1 MVGEKMDILAFRS
14 EHGSNRSKEISMDAG
29 IPGLRGIDHIGVTV
43 PDLDAAER
51 FLVDVLGAVPVYTLA
66 AKRSDDDDWMTVQLG
81 VHPRTVIR
89 EIRFYRLGNGSNLEV
104 FQYDS
109 ADGQAPQPRNSD
121 IGGHHLALYVD
132 DMDAAVAHLRAH
144 DVEIMGE
151 PVASAGASQGQRW
164 LYFRTPWGMQF
175 ELVSF
180 PDGKAYERDADVLLW
195 HPARPAE

>member
-1 MVGEKMDILAFRS
+1 MP
-14 EHGSNRSKEISMDAG
+14 G
-29 IPGLRGIDHIGVTV
+29 IPGLRGTDHIGFTV
-43 PDLDAAER
+43 PDLDEAER
-51 FLVDVLGAVPVYTLA
+51 FLVDVLGAVHVYTLG
-66 AKRSDDDDWMTVQLG
+66 AKRSDDDWMTVQLG

-104 FQYDS
+104 FQYDA

-132 DMDAAVAHLRAH
+132 DMDAAIEHLRAH

-151 PVASAGASQGQRW
+151 PVASAGASAGQRW
-164 LYFRTPWGMQF
+164 LYFRAPWGMQF

-180 PDGKAYERDADVLLW
+180 PDGKAYEKDADVLLW
-195 HPARPAE
+195 HPAHPEK

>member
-1 MVGEKMDILAFRS
+1 MMYPIDERS
-14 EHGSNRSKEISMDAG
+14 LMANG
-29 IPGLRGIDHIGVTV
+29 IPGLRGIDHIGITV
-43 PDLDAAER
+43 PDLDEAER
-51 FLVDVLGAVPVYTLA
+51 FFVDVLGAVSVYTLG
-66 AKRSDDDDWMTVQLG
+66 AKRADDDWMRIHLG

-89 EIRFYRLGNGSNLEV
+89 EIRFLRLATGANIEL

-132 DMDAAVAHLRAH
+132 DMDAAIAHLQAH

-151 PVASAGASQGQRW
+151 PVASAGASAGQHW
-164 LYFRTPWGMQF
+164 LYFRSPWGLQL

-180 PDGKAYERDADVLLW
+180 PDGKAYESGAPVKLW
-195 HPARPAE
+195 HPASPTE